1 MFEEKY
7 DQQSN
12 FLTIMQVYLK
22 IGATGLGFCTHL
34 NAKEE
39 LCIEKLEVKLK
50 TKQNTTTAQH

>member
-1 MFEEKY
+1 
-7 DQQSN
+7 
-12 FLTIMQVYLK
+12 MQVYLK

-34 NAKEE
+34 NAKKE